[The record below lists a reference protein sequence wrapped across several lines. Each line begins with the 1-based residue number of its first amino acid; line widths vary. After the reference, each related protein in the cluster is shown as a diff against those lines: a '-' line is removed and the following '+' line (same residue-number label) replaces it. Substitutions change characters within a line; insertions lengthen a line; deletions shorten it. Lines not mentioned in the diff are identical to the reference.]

1 MLFLGAN
8 LIECLTTAAWI
19 SNPQPPGAHLSHN
32 DNADL
37 SARKPRESEDR
48 HPVDVE
54 HLEVLGGAEIP
65 DLVSGTGGLR
75 GASPASSGFRRTQ
88 YVAGRVVSSRAKVRA
103 STNQCRAHRNAGP
116 RGLSRAN
123 GVTAPR
129 CPRSLPAGGRAVER
143 GDRPHFVHGLMHCS
157 KITSSCCV
165 RIPSFPLDLNGSTV
179 VTGSAGKDHQVATR
193 DLILAADQLTDW
205 SDCINDGCPRRVG
218 HEALQWL

>member
-103 STNQCRAHRNAGP
+103 STNQCRAHRDAGP
-116 RGLSRAN
+116 RGLSRAT
-123 GVTAPR
+123 GVTAPVPPLLAR
-129 CPRSLPAGGRAVER
+129 RWARRRTWRPPAFPPRTHALQRNHVIVLCQDPFIPFGLERQHRGYRECREGSPGSDAGSCPRPAPT
-143 GDRPHFVHGLMHCS
+143 DGL
-157 KITSSCCV
+157 V
-165 RIPSFPLDLNGSTV
+165 RL
-179 VTGSAGKDHQVATR
+179 H
-193 DLILAADQLTDW
+193 
-205 SDCINDGCPRRVG
+205 
-218 HEALQWL
+218 